1 MNILQTEEELSGAT
15 VELDQQK
22 LMPFLGEVVPQKEFL
37 GTKPPTSSS
46 YLPCHSKRVPPP
58 SSEQPAG
65 DIVLGVNLCR
75 SLETPNLQGLHC
87 DVTAEM
93 LQQLQHEGVELWL

>member
-1 MNILQTEEELSGAT
+1 MKYEYIANRRRAFRSDGRTRPT
-15 VELDQQK
+15 VF
-22 LMPFLGEVVPQKEFL
+22 LMPFLGE
-37 GTKPPTSSS
+37 TSPPKRNSLVRTHQH
-46 YLPCHSKRVPPP
+46 PVHGCHRSL
-58 SSEQPAG
+58 AG

-93 LQQLQHEGVELWL
+93 LQQLQHEGVELWLWQKIRV

>member
-15 VELDQQK
+15 ELDQQK
-22 LMPFLGEVVPQKEFL
+22 FSNALSWGDKSPQKDFL
-37 GTKPPTSSS
+37 GTNPPTSSS
-46 YLPCHSKRVPPP
+46 YLPCHSFHGCHHL
-58 SSEQPAG
+58 AG

>member
-15 VELDQQK
+15 ELDQQK
-22 LMPFLGEVVPQKEFL
+22 FSNALSWGDKSPKKEFL
-37 GTKPPTSSS
+37 GTNPPTSSS
-46 YLPCHSKRVPPP
+46 RVPPP
-58 SSEQPAG
+58 SSLDDAG